1 MKVIHKGYGNGNGNT
16 GYGGY
21 GMETGYGNYLTEN
34 IKHVSVMQLD
44 NLHKSFNIEAC

>member
-1 MKVIHKGYGNGNGNT
+1 MKAIHKGYGNGNGNI

-34 IKHVSVMQLD
+34 I
-44 NLHKSFNIEAC
+44 

>member
-1 MKVIHKGYGNGNGNT
+1 MCRDKCMKVIHKGYGNGNGNK

-34 IKHVSVMQLD
+34 I
-44 NLHKSFNIEAC
+44 